1 MSKYYEHIKT
11 LINGMISSSF
21 MKISDQKLDFNLF
34 IEYLEKKY
42 SISESNFEYKLTYN
56 DTTSKKEYNHFLTLD
71 NSIYVE
77 IQTFSES
84 DLEKGI
90 DYIEDSKI
98 RFILAYSSQSNN
110 NKLIKFMSVI
120 NTFIIKNKKDKT
132 NV

>member
-21 MKISDQKLDFNLF
+21 MKILDQKLDFNLF